1 MKNKLGTPLSI
12 KSKNC
17 DKKRNRGKSLRVFA
31 FDLDGTILEAGGIIQ
46 DETRKALSQAAQI
59 NIKLVI
65 ATGRDLEDIDKLLKK
80 NTFGAKNNFPH
91 ATLADGH
98 KIYFLRNGKYIP
110 LGRWNEYLRKK
121 FFCFLPLCR
130 KIIAQLKIELESRGL
145 QGERLLTPEEE
156 VKREM
161 VGLRFGS
168 VQEGEEARKY
178 ISSKLP
184 SFTSELICSRNG
196 GGVYLKYSQ
205 ATKGR
210 ALLELIRNWGIDP
223 VQVLAVGN
231 AQNDEDMLDGR
242 YGFCSATVKNAEE
255 NIKRVVLNN
264 NGYIAKLPLGSGI
277 AEILTRE
284 ITKNE

>member
-1 MKNKLGTPLSI
+1 MKNKLRSPSSV

-17 DKKRNRGKSLRVFA
+17 DKRRNRGKPVQAFA
-31 FDLDGTILEAGGIIQ
+31 FDLDGTILEAGGVIR
-46 DETRKALSQAAQI
+46 DETRRILSQAAQI

-65 ATGRDLEDIDKLLKK
+65 ATGRDLKDIDKLLRK
-80 NTFGAKNNFPH
+80 NTFGFKNNFPH

-110 LGRWNEYLRKK
+110 LGRWNKYLREQ
-121 FFCFLPLCR
+121 FFRFLPLCR
-130 KIIAQLKIELESRGL
+130 KIIAQLKIELESGGL
-145 QGERLLTPEEE
+145 QSERLLTPEEE
-156 VKREM
+156 IRREM

-168 VQEGEEARKY
+168 VQEGEEAHKY
-178 ISSKLP
+178 ISQKLP

-231 AQNDEDMLDGR
+231 AQNDEDMLDGH

-264 NGYIAKLPLGSGI
+264 NGYIAQLPLGGGI

-284 ITKNE
+284 IAKNE